1 MICPVSRYRILMS
14 NAQEVKENLLALMP
28 EMPALITNLTEDKA
42 QQIYNIFIMA
52 KPEKIDKKDRF
63 EALMDES
70 QQWAKDVG
78 LTHDDI
84 TRTIKEVRQENKQ
97 L

>member
-1 MICPVSRYRILMS
+1 MS
-14 NAQEVKENLLALMP
+14 